1 MEKRNP
7 EEIRFAKLAEKLGES
22 LESVWNMVEAERSQL
37 LTLLLIDEQDGEVNG
52 NIVEEVE
59 NNSIKTTDEQ
69 ETNTKLDFDE
79 HSSNVS
85 SSTEERNVI
94 YKELQLDTDRVKRL
108 LVGSPHENM
117 EDALILAYLEAHLKD
132 PDRVKVVVEEL
143 LGVNREVD
151 SVFPQEM
158 SEESF
163 DLEKGK
169 GKGKGLSKSSSL
181 AICTSG
187 IGSVKRQLID
197 TEDESEDKSQT
208 KQCRKFH
215 FKKRSVN
222 TGNIL
227 DLKAEYS
234 NSNDKNVKDEKVVN
248 LEVDMEV
255 VEIPDV
261 EITSS
266 DDPESVPDILV
277 PDKKEATEGDLIDS
291 HDTK

>member
-59 NNSIKTTDEQ
+59 NNCIKPTDEQ

-143 LGVNREVD
+143 LGVYREVD

-158 SEESF
+158 SEESYN
-163 DLEKGK
+163 LEKGK
-169 GKGKGLSKSSSL
+169 GKGKGQSKSSSL
-181 AICTSG
+181 AICTSS

-208 KQCRKFH
+208 KQCRTFH
-215 FKKRSVN
+215 FMKRLFN
-222 TGNIL
+222 TGNSL

-266 DDPESVPDILV
+266 DDPESVPDIMV
-277 PDKKEATEGDLIDS
+277 PDKEEATEAD
-291 HDTK
+291 